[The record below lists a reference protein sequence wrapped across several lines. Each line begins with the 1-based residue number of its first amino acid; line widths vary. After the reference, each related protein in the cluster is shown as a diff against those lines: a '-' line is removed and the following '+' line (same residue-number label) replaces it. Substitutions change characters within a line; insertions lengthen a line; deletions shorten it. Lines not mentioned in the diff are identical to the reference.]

1 MGHILG
7 FGHPDK
13 NYYLNWDGY
22 IKNCMIEKNT

>member
-22 IKNCMIEKNT
+22 IKNCVVKKK